1 MVEYAKTI
9 LRNPK
14 THKEVL
20 YMLRLEDFIRSTN
33 FIHVILLD
41 GKYPKINHTLYSLET
56 PSFLMC
62 NESNY

>member
-41 GKYPKINHTLYSLET
+41 GKYPKINHILET